1 MSMQILALIFV
12 VLSFTAL
19 FVWVFLPRNRAR
31 FEAHG
36 ELILD
41 KQDQVRDEEKGER
54 S

>member
-1 MSMQILALIFV
+1 MSMQIMALIIV

-31 FEAHG
+31 FEAHARQ
-36 ELILD
+36 ILD
-41 KQDQVRDEEKGER
+41 TQDHARDEQKGER

>member
-1 MSMQILALIFV
+1 MSMQILALIIV

-36 ELILD
+36 KQILD
-41 KQDQVRDEEKGER
+41 TRDHVRPERQGEQ